1 MKINNKYVNIKI
13 GKQQIKK
20 HNFFLDSYLS
30 YFSKGQRNTEYTNY
44 DYNRLKDLSSNLYI
58 KLDTPLTG
66 ITTSSTLNE
75 SDFDMRIYR
84 GNKNLIGNKNNI
96 SVIYTFSNGIS
107 FDLYES
113 GWVEYTDRTILD
125 GRKITA
131 ISFGLETFLDVSDYN
146 LYFHDGEIITISRED
161 FIITD
166 AICDGYDYPYHLS
179 PILNKQQY
187 ESYSYSICAYV
198 YSVGLGYNIG
208 KMEEEY
214 VIGDDV
220 ELIDDDDYT
229 FSFVIK
235 KASDNGIYP
244 GNNMYPSSDLY
255 SRTFKIKSSI
265 YPKPTLY
272 LGSNLYPRAG
282 DYKYIIMK
290 YKLYYISRGGEVIE
304 TGDEYTMSFYTP
316 KEGILT
322 IKDKIERND

>member
-13 GKQQIKK
+13 GNQQVKK
-20 HNFFLDSYLS
+20 HNFFLNSYLS
-30 YFSKGQRNTEYTNY
+30 YFSKGQRDTSYINY
-44 DYNRLKDLSSNLYI
+44 NYNRLKDLSANLYI

-75 SDFDMRIYR
+75 SDFDMRLYR

-96 SVIYTFSNGIS
+96 TVIYTFSNSIS

-113 GWVEYTDRTILD
+113 DWVEYTDRSILND
-125 GRKITA
+125 RKITA
-131 ISFGLETFLDVSDYN
+131 ISFNLETFLDVSDYN
-146 LYFHDGEIITISRED
+146 LYFHDSEIITISRED

-179 PILNKQQY
+179 PILKDETY
-187 ESYSYSICAYV
+187 GTICAYV

-208 KMEEEY
+208 RMEEEY

-220 ELIDDDDYT
+220 ELINEDDYT

-244 GNNMYPSSDLY
+244 GGNIYPSSNLY

-265 YPKPTLY
+265 YPRPTLY
-272 LGSNLYPRAG
+272 LSGNLYPRAG

-290 YKLYYISRGGEVIE
+290 YKFYYINRGGDVIE
-304 TGDEYTMSFYTP
+304 TGNEYTMSFYTP

-322 IKDKIERND
+322 IKDKIERNDN